1 MKKLKRIIS
10 VLMCMAMCL
19 TLTGCDLDCL
29 HDNVKLEF
37 ESRVDQNKAYIKL
50 LKDAGV
56 IDKSTEDQ
64 LNKHFKSYDDFMNDI
79 KNSDGKR
86 LNTMTTYIYPGCT
99 NSTIKGLKVSGDDT
113 VEPYGAKAGENGLFP
128 ARNIKVYKAK
138 HSALK
143 DGIDELSKAV
153 KEIEKLNAE
162 GKTSEALAKIDFYFD
177 NTDQDLF
184 PTEIPLLVATKENK
198 TEKNEFGRDFVI
210 YEKKKDGDKEVAN
223 AAIDVRIL
231 EINKKYVDI
240 VTQSSSYTNEGGKYV
255 LIGNKALLVS
265 YPVSYVKTIKQDGDK
280 WKAET
285 AESGLLLNIV
295 TGGLSKYDTS
305 KGCVETTYSVVNN
318 ANKVLIGTEADVNL
332 LLGKADD
339 DQVKE
344 LTEITE
350 TTGQNPDGTGGTTTK
365 KVIQTLVNNAKN
377 GVGFKLPSSKLFN
390 SSSPLSNSSYL
401 VVPGASKKMKY
412 KEVVNDKKDAK
423 GNKLVAEFEVEYNE
437 IILKD
442 YLEFVPTPNYTD
454 PYTPLGRRFRFKSDF
469 LLNGATDTDTV
480 GLYIDNSG
488 SNMFPLGSDSSMS
501 TLPIK
506 IGDFIDKSS
515 TKDKVTLLKKDADST
530 TPEVAASGEIPEGLV
545 IGIPPVTQKFA
556 QSIEVCFPFP
566 GDVVASSDKANITTN
581 SKPLL
586 YGAKIFKDPFETS
599 VYSMWLM
606 SDSETNSVVWWD
618 NWLKA
623 NGYIYSLDLNALR
636 KSSQQ
641 ALDFEREKKETIK
654 LDMDVIEKIQDDI
667 DEENTI
673 DKLALIRTI
682 FFILGI
688 ILLFYGLLVPCAWL
702 FDTNVPMGPKLLTI
716 LTFGKWVAV
725 PRKDEYCDKDD
736 NVHYV
741 DMKDIIIG
749 TIIIIAAGAL
759 LTTFDVIQLIIKL
772 ITSCASL
779 AKWLWNMIFR

>member
-1 MKKLKRIIS
+1 MKKLKRIIP

-19 TLTGCDLDCL
+19 TLTGCDLDMI
-29 HDNVKLEF
+29 HDSVEIEF
-37 ESRVDQNKAYIKL
+37 EDRAAQNREYITL
-50 LKDAGV
+50 LKKAGV
-56 IDKSTEDQ
+56 IDESTEKQ
-64 LNKHFKSYDDFMNDI
+64 LNKHFGSYDDFVNEI

-86 LNTMTTYIYPGCT
+86 LNTMTSYIYPGCVDD
-99 NSTIKGLKVSGDDT
+99 TIKKVT
-113 VEPYGAKAGENGLFP
+113 VDPREPYGARADENRFFKAEN
-128 ARNIKVYKAK
+128 ITVYKAK

-153 KEIEKLNAE
+153 KEIEELTAN
-162 GKTSEALAKIDFYFD
+162 GSMTEALAKIDFYFD
-177 NTDQDLF
+177 NTGKNLF
-184 PTEIPLLVATKENK
+184 PADIPLLVPTKENK
-198 TEKNEFGRDFVI
+198 EGRNEFGRDFVVF
-210 YEKKKDGDKEVAN
+210 EKKKEGDQEIAN

-240 VTQSSSYTNEGGKYV
+240 VTQSSSYTNDGGKYV

-305 KGCVETTYSVVNN
+305 NGYVETTYSVVNN

-339 DQVKE
+339 DQVKQ
-344 LTEITE
+344 LTEITTE
-350 TTGQNPDGTGGTTTK
+350 TTGQNTDGTGGTTTK
-365 KVIQTLVNNAKN
+365 KVIQTLINNAQN
-377 GVGFKLPSSKLFN
+377 DAGFKLPSSKLFN

-401 VVPGASKKMKY
+401 VVPGASKKMTY
-412 KEVVNDKKDAK
+412 KEVVNDKTDDD
-423 GNKLVAEFEVEYNE
+423 GNSLVAEFEVEYNE

-480 GLYIDNSG
+480 GMYIDNSG
-488 SNMFPLGSDSSMS
+488 SNMFPLGSDSSMT

-506 IGDFIDKSS
+506 IGDFIDKDG
-515 TKDKVTLLKKDADST
+515 TKDEVTLLKKDADET
-530 TPEVAASGEIPEGLV
+530 TPKVAASGEIPDGLV
-545 IGIPPVTQKFA
+545 IGILPVTQSFA

-566 GDVVASSDKANITTN
+566 GDVVASGDAANITTN

-599 VYSMWLM
+599 LYSMWLM

-623 NGYIYSLDLNALR
+623 NGYTYSLDLNALR

-641 ALDFEREKKETIK
+641 ALDFERKKKETIK

-702 FDTNVPMGPKLLTI
+702 FDTNVPMGPKLLTV

-725 PRKDEYCDKDD
+725 PRKDEYCDNDE